1 MEALIIPALIL
12 GIFLLYKFTKSFEY
26 TLITILLTSAINC
39 WLIEIP
45 TIKIGLNLYPND
57 PLFIIIF
64 FSALLRLIMYQQYR
78 NTSMLWNLYGLQI
91 FILFF
96 MGLSASG
103 TLAGVEFRGY
113 FYLWAGTL
121 YFMTFHYSTEMLD
134 RFLKIWITMCLIF
147 LAITYFRFVAEALH
161 LPIMDTWHKDDPT
174 GVKFR
179 VIKGN
184 HASILSIGVVI
195 LFLQYVVPER
205 KKPSKILTVL
215 FVVAV
220 IVLQHRSVW
229 MQTITAILSA
239 LILPK
244 IKASR
249 MIGNLVII
257 GIVGFILL
265 LPLLWSSYGD
275 VILGSVT
282 DLAQKGTHLESGT
295 FGDRVRG
302 WTMVLEA
309 WNKLSLT
316 NKLLGLPMAE
326 IAGSVNVKIHSFY
339 VQMLDRL
346 GVLGLIILLS
356 FYLLL
361 LAKLY
366 FSIKHHPQHTF
377 YFALFFM
384 LIIGVLVFYIP
395 YAIQPE
401 QCVILGIAYSI
412 ITQGP
417 AKSKSTE
424 TAVKQNQQYYLNT
437 PKIKFAKPANINSH

>member
-1 MEALIIPALIL
+1 
-12 GIFLLYKFTKSFEY
+12 
-26 TLITILLTSAINC
+26 
-39 WLIEIP
+39 
-45 TIKIGLNLYPND
+45 
-57 PLFIIIF
+57 
-64 FSALLRLIMYQQYR
+64 
-78 NTSMLWNLYGLQI
+78 
-91 FILFF
+91 
-96 MGLSASG
+96 
-103 TLAGVEFRGY
+103 
-113 FYLWAGTL
+113 
-121 YFMTFHYSTEMLD
+121 
-134 RFLKIWITMCLIF
+134 
-147 LAITYFRFVAEALH
+147 
-161 LPIMDTWHKDDPT
+161 
-174 GVKFR
+174 
-179 VIKGN
+179 
-184 HASILSIGVVI
+184 
-195 LFLQYVVPER
+195 
-205 KKPSKILTVL
+205 
-215 FVVAV
+215 
-220 IVLQHRSVW
+220 